1 MMTKS
6 PKRSLLLVA
15 LAPLVGVVGCGGSNS
30 TNYVLRDVDAVQVL
44 PPSEVQRLRAEAE
57 RANAESTS
65 VASDSN
71 DGASAGASSGV
82 SNEAGDD
89 TIPLNDD
96 DRPPELKL
104 FEAFGEFRGCIED
117 AGETIRGDLQDPRNP
132 AYQDPAY
139 LELVQKCAARSD
151 IVTVLEEVAA
161 TRSNLTPD
169 EIETRNEIF
178 VLLRECLVDRGWTVE
193 TSTSSSGLIEPT
205 VFQGPNG
212 SIDERD
218 INQCVSETGIDDAI
232 EEASENP

>member
-1 MMTKS
+1 MRTKS
-6 PKRSLLLVA
+6 PKGSLLLVA
-15 LAPLVGVVGCGGSNS
+15 LAPLVGVVGCGGSN
-30 TNYVLRDVDAVQVL
+30 TTTYVLRDVDAVQVL
-44 PPSEVQRLRAEAE
+44 SPSEVERLRAEAE

-65 VASDSN
+65 VASASN
-71 DGASAGASSGV
+71 DGATDGATDGT
-82 SNEAGDD
+82 NEAGDD

-161 TRSNLTPD
+161 TRSSLTPE

-178 VLLRECLVDRGWTVE
+178 ILLRDCLIDRGWTVE

-218 INQCVSETGIDDAI
+218 INQCLSETGIDDAI